1 MTQKQKKLFSVLFA
15 FEILIA
21 VTAFMLKRSYIHVFS
36 QYPHFSEPEY
46 VAEGRK
52 YILLSGCESG
62 SMSIKKGKTAL
73 WLLLWKGLTPDE
85 KVKTKILVHSKVSKK
100 KGS

>member
-1 MTQKQKKLFSVLFA
+1 MCYLH

-21 VTAFMLKRSYIHVFS
+21 VTAFMLKSNIHVLS
-36 QYPHFSEPEY
+36 QYPHISEPEY

-62 SMSIKKGKTAL
+62 LMSIKKGKTAL
-73 WLLLWKGLTPDE
+73 WLLLWKGLTPEE
-85 KVKTKILVHSKVSKK
+85 KVKTKIFAAF
-100 KGS
+100 